1 MQNASTF
8 FEEYARKIA
17 TAAAGVK
24 PESIDLAKEL
34 ILSTIRSGK
43 SILACGNGGSAAIIN
58 HMACDMNKGIAAD
71 TPLRPRFLSLCGE
84 PSLLTATANDYG
96 YDRAF
101 DLPLSLWMQPG
112 DLLLAVSSSGS
123 SPNIMHALEFTKSIG
138 GRSILLCGFS
148 GGKGLPLADVPIH
161 VPSDNYGIVEDVH
174 QMLLHAIAQNIR
186 ITEALPGAE
195 LKL

>member
-1 MQNASTF
+1 MQNASICF
-8 FEEYARKIA
+8 PEYARKIA
-17 TAAAGVK
+17 AVSAKVQ
-24 PESIDLAKEL
+24 PESIDPAKNL
-34 ILSTIRSGK
+34 LMAAIRSGK

-71 TPLRPRFLSLCGE
+71 TALRPRFLSLCGE

-112 DLLLAVSSSGS
+112 DLLLAVSSSGN
-123 SPNIMHALEFTKSIG
+123 SPNILRALEFTKSIG
-138 GRSILLCGFS
+138 NRSILLCGFS
-148 GGKGLPLADVPIH
+148 GGKGLALADVPIH

-174 QMLLHAIAQNIR
+174 QMLLHAITQNIR
-186 ITEALPGAE
+186 VSEALPGAE